1 VRVRIKVTPHEHEI
15 DGVRLESLAPGSV
28 RDVSPNVGSWLMA
41 EGYAELEMR
50 APNAAREEPKRFG
63 ATSIR
68 SDAADRRRKYRRF

>member
-28 RDVSPNVGSWLMA
+28 CDVSPIVGSWLMA

-50 APNAAREEPKRFG
+50 APNDAREERQSFG
-63 ATSIR
+63 AIGIR
-68 SDAADRRRKYRRF
+68 SHAADRRRKRR